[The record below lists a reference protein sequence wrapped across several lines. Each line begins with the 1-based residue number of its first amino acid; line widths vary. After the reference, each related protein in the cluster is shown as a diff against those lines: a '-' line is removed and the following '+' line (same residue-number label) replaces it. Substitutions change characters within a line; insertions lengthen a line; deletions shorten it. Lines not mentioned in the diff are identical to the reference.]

1 MTATLDELLAGADR
15 AEERDRDLPT
25 REELMRQL
33 EDALDELESRFPT
46 GEPDTARGLARAMD
60 GLEYQVLM
68 LRISGTR
75 LDLEGEEG
83 IDYAVEA
90 RPALTALAGGRDAS

>member
-1 MTATLDELLAGADR
+1 
-15 AEERDRDLPT
+15 
-25 REELMRQL
+25 
-33 EDALDELESRFPT
+33 
-46 GEPDTARGLARAMD
+46 MD